1 MTTYNIIK
9 LKHDIQYDLEQL
21 DQEQAYLQQNDSPE
35 GEPHTSNRIQE
46 LDDLMIQLWNLGQQL
61 KELDPTSPNHQKL
74 QQIQKQLKKIP
85 SDPMITCKFAAKS
98 IKA

>member
-1 MTTYNIIK
+1 MTTYNTTE
-9 LKHDIQYDLEQL
+9 LLHDIQYDLEQL
-21 DQEQAYLQQNDSPE
+21 DQEQAYLQQHGSPE

-46 LDDLMIQLWNLGQQL
+46 LDDLMIQLWNLVQKL
-61 KELDPTSPNHQKL
+61 KAIDQNQRCEL